1 MGLTVTQEKTGL
13 TGEKMGWWGGIPGPQ
28 GRDGELPGTQVPA
41 GRAAWVCG
49 GQTGA

>member
-28 GRDGELPGTQVPA
+28 GRDRELPGTKVPA
-41 GRAAWVCG
+41 GRAARVCW